1 MSREVYPRLRVSHP
15 PATAFPDSCP
25 RRVRCDGVTGRRFS
39 WRWVVFASIP
49 VVITGIALV
58 VLADEAALR
67 STGLVIFVLGS
78 CLYIAARIA
87 LILEGR
93 R

>member
-1 MSREVYPRLRVSHP
+1 MSDQVYTPPRDCGRPITGFRASGRLRVG
-15 PATAFPDSCP
+15 C
-25 RRVRCDGVTGRRFS
+25 RRVARRRFS

-49 VVITGIALV
+49 VVVAGMALV
-58 VLADEAALR
+58 FLAEEPSLR
-67 STGLVIFVLGS
+67 STGLGIFVLGS
-78 CLYIAARIA
+78 ALYIAARIA